1 VFHRLDPLTEIPVVT
16 RALTGREELPTGYD
30 LLA

>member
-1 VFHRLDPLTEIPVVT
+1 LTEIPVVT
-16 RALTGREELPTGYD
+16 RALTGCEEFPTGYD

>member
-1 VFHRLDPLTEIPVVT
+1 LTEIPVVV